1 MSRHLPRGA
10 DTRFWYTGTYL
21 FDYIHDSGIGGM
33 FSSVLIGD
41 ENTNIPHI
49 AMIDIK
55 TEALGKYTGQLSLYL
70 KVRGVTDIFYKKQ
83 SMDFRSL
90 GLREILRNLKLNPI
104 PDTPLHIE
112 LILQME
118 GKSVLSFYLNQTSFD
133 SVAQGEC
140 KLMKVQLVVVCLYHF
155 FSLICSDLSIDRDH
169 LWGHTYKPT
178 ILPLAVREQIQCTDS
193 IGNPR
198 RSSNRDHRGHNR
210 AGKYNQCDQ
219 GSAACLANRYAILEL
234 FAVSV
239 FDLQPLPEL

>member
-1 MSRHLPRGA
+1 
-10 DTRFWYTGTYL
+10 
-21 FDYIHDSGIGGM
+21 
-33 FSSVLIGD
+33 
-41 ENTNIPHI
+41 
-49 AMIDIK
+49 
-55 TEALGKYTGQLSLYL
+55 
-70 KVRGVTDIFYKKQ
+70 
-83 SMDFRSL
+83 
-90 GLREILRNLKLNPI
+90 
-104 PDTPLHIE
+104 
-112 LILQME
+112 ME

-239 FDLQPLPEL
+239 FDLQPLPELWAPNQTRAGIPGIPSVALGTAVQGSSKEYWVSIVWRRNAKSIRCPN